1 MALYISKWLASYPPR
16 GDPSGIIGLATI
28 LDSMVALGLFLGIVI
43 LSAKS
48 VAQGNCET
56 SLGSSSVGV
65 LRTSTS
71 TRVETLTLTDKIISQ
86 RTSTVRRNTMT
97 TTIRATITKLATV
110 TASPEATIATITVTR
125 PTLVNRTK
133 TTTKTMTN
141 KNTITTTSFFDVT
154 ISREPGF
161 TAIGDSKEM
170 ESPDGKAKT
179 SKIGKD
185 ARLFSHPLG
194 VYCTEDM
201 PIKKTV
207 TSTSFRVQTQNATK
221 HSTKTH
227 TLTCRT
233 TIVKTQY
240 PSGLDTTVTT
250 TVRPIETL
258 FFNATRTRIV
268 DETVTLERQI
278 PRNTHYHVC
287 SKPGKNILGWA
298 PDRRMIKEWTHQ
310 DHEVNPTEVKVGDYI
325 SCCNECMKRPYC
337 QISFFGKPPDATR
350 DVPESCYMYITQN
363 RNQCLDGAQPVY
375 AKYIGDGKQAQLM
388 GFNSWEAPYY
398 TFSNGPCGQ
407 LKYGGQ
413 LPLVWWR

>member
-1 MALYISKWLASYPPR
+1 M
-16 GDPSGIIGLATI
+16 
-28 LDSMVALGLFLGIVI
+28 
-43 LSAKS
+43 
-48 VAQGNCET
+48 
-56 SLGSSSVGV
+56 
-65 LRTSTS
+65 
-71 TRVETLTLTDKIISQ
+71 
-86 RTSTVRRNTMT
+86 
-97 TTIRATITKLATV
+97 TV
-110 TASPEATIATITVTR
+110 TI
-125 PTLVNRTK
+125 PTLVNQTE
-133 TTTKTMTN
+133 TTTKTKTN
-141 KNTITTTSFFDVT
+141 RNTITTTSLFDVT
-154 ISREPGF
+154 ISRKPGF

-170 ESPDGKAKT
+170 VPPDGKAKT

-185 ARLFSHPLG
+185 ARLFSQRLG

-221 HSTKTH
+221 QSTKTH
-227 TLTCRT
+227 ILTCRT

-250 TVRPIETL
+250 TVRPIETV
-258 FFNATRTRIV
+258 FVSATRTRIV
-268 DETVTLERQI
+268 NETVTLEKQI

-287 SKPGKNILGWA
+287 SKPGKNILSWA

-310 DHEVNPTEVKVGDYI
+310 DHEVNPTEVTVGDYI

-337 QISFFGKPPDATR
+337 QISFFGKPPDATK